1 MNSLKKEKLKILSM
15 LTLLEGMLHDCAS
28 DDFGRYAKMGLRLE
42 PDGPDQLHRYGGYLE
57 SKTKRERGHASNW
70 DWSYLEY
77 MRKAVENETDPDQKI
92 GLLHSLRHCEA
103 TREIYTSSIKQ
114 LNSLIQF
121 DPEPNQMTEAKVELY
136 KVTISFQP
144 GGNKISMQCFM

>member
-1 MNSLKKEKLKILSM
+1 M
-15 LTLLEGMLHDCAS
+15 T
-28 DDFGRYAKMGLRLE
+28 
-42 PDGPDQLHRYGGYLE
+42 
-57 SKTKRERGHASNW
+57 
-70 DWSYLEY
+70 
-77 MRKAVENETDPDQKI
+77 KAVENETDPDQKI
-92 GLLHSLRHCEA
+92 GRLHSLRHCEA

-144 GGNKISMQCFM
+144 GGTIDDIESLPGSNHRVLFQNVDETINMGVIFTDPDLDLSDVYWYMVLAEEMNSHLWRNEGLITVDSSADHKWNTKSCYVEL